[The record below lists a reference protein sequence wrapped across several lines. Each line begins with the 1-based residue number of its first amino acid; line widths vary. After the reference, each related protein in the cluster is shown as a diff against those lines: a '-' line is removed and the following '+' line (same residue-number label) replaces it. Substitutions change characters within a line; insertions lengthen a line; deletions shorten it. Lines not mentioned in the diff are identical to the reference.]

1 MGKLIAEQTVKQM
14 IAADRKIKGAR
25 VAVLGLTFK
34 ENCEDLRNS
43 RVIDVI
49 HELESYGLNVL
60 VHDPV
65 ANTEEAKKVY
75 GIDLVEFEVLGELNA
90 IVAAVAHDALV
101 NMDIDTLAAKVV
113 PGAPFIDIKS
123 SYDRDELAAAGF
135 NVWRL

>member
-1 MGKLIAEQTVKQM
+1 MGKLIAEKTIKQM

-49 HELESYGLNVL
+49 CELESYGVEVL
-60 VHDPV
+60 VCDPV
-65 ANTEEAKKVY
+65 ANAADAKKVY
-75 GIDLVEFEVLGELNA
+75 GVDLVEFVELDELDA

-101 NMDIDTLAAKVV
+101 NMDIKILSGKAD

-123 SYDRDELAAAGF
+123 SYDRDALAAAGF
-135 NVWRL
+135 RVWRL